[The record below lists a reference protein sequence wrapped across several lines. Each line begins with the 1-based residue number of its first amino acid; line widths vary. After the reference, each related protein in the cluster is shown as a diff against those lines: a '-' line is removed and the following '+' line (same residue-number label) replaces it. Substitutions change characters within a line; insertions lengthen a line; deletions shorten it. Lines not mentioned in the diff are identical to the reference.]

1 MIEPRAHNGPVRPIS
16 WIDALGCGGSEALFD
31 GNGNHLAGLFP
42 NLDAGT
48 AGSYITSRP
57 ASMVL
62 GDIERQPIGL
72 FWMMLPVVTEAGL
85 GAVMAPLDRGEAVA
99 LFADRTEILDE
110 VCRWVLPMR
119 GGANA

>member
-16 WIDALGCGGSEALFD
+16 LIDAIGCGDIEALFD

-48 AGSYITSRP
+48 VGDYIASRP
-57 ASMVL
+57 VSLVL

-85 GAVMAPLDRGEAVA
+85 GAVVAALDRGDAVA

-110 VCRWVLPMR
+110 VCRIALPLR